1 MERSGGGSTGADK
14 NELSSW
20 KGSLLMRK
28 CEVWRSSLRA
38 IPTKVSD
45 GLVDVGF
52 QYCNVIGC
60 MSLYMRLPLGKF
72 PDILQQVTS
81 SE

>member
-1 MERSGGGSTGADK
+1 MERSGGGSTGAGK

-52 QYCNVIGC
+52 Q
-60 MSLYMRLPLGKF
+60 
-72 PDILQQVTS
+72 
-81 SE
+81 